1 VKAKITIVGQ
11 YSVLEGDFPVLDVRE
26 ACSYAVDGARFTKAF
41 KKGLWDGRVHLF
53 KHKTGKFP
61 TGLIGVVTDVLD
73 KDEIPYD
80 VVDEREEPEIQGGG
94 FELLGVKMEG
104 KYSYQMDVC
113 KAMIEA
119 KQGVVKVATNGGKT
133 AVSAAVTNYI
143 GRKTLFIVTTKDLL
157 YQGRRQFQQYLGED
171 EREIGICGDGIW
183 SPGNWITIATMDT
196 LVSKLKQDKCQKL
209 LKDAQVVFIDE
220 AHHGGSDT
228 WFNVLEQCPAF
239 YRFAMSGT
247 PLDRTDGADMRLI
260 GNTGELIVEITNKQL
275 VESGVSANAQIVWD
289 KVAHPVISK
298 STPYPTVYKN
308 GIVRNDDLLKKVV
321 DWTKVFYELGLS
333 TLILAEELEQG
344 RRIDDALWNDTDG
357 MFIPHQFIHGK
368 EHSKVRSGA
377 LVDLSE
383 RNLPVL
389 IASRILD
396 EGVDVPSIDALICA
410 GSRKSH
416 IKTMQRLG
424 RGLRGDKLIVVEF
437 SNFCHKFL
445 LEHSLQRYEDYQKEE
460 CFPIHTSS
468 PDIDFVRDLWHNM

>member
-26 ACSYAVDGARFTKAF
+26 ACSYAVEGARFSKAF
-41 KKGLWDGRVHLF
+41 KKGKWDGRVHLF
-53 KHKTGKFP
+53 KYKTGKFP
-61 TGLIGVVTDVLD
+61 TGLLGIVTDVLD
-73 KDEIPYD
+73 KDEIPYE

-133 AVSAAVTNYI
+133 AISAAVTNYV
-143 GRKTLFIVTTKDLL
+143 GLKTLFIVTTKDLL

-171 EREIGICGDGIW
+171 DREIGICGDGIW
-183 SPGNWITIATMDT
+183 SPGKWITIATMDT
-196 LVSKLKQDKCQKL
+196 LVSKLKQEKCQDL
-209 LKDAQVVFIDE
+209 LSSVDVVFIDE

-228 WFNVLEQCPAF
+228 WFAVLEQCSAYF
-239 YRFAMSGT
+239 RFAMSGT
-247 PLDRTDGADMRLI
+247 PLDRTDGADIRLI
-260 GNTGELIVEITNKQL
+260 GNTGELIVDITNKQL
-275 VESGVSANAQIVWD
+275 VDLGVSAKANIVWD
-289 KVAHPVISK
+289 RVAEPSIDKGAPYIS
-298 STPYPTVYKN
+298 VYKQ
-308 GIVRNDDLLKKVV
+308 GVVKNDDLLKKVV
-321 DWTKVFYELGLS
+321 DWTKVFFELDMS
-333 TLILAEELEQG
+333 VLILAEELAQG
-344 RRIDDALWNDTDG
+344 RRIDDALWNETDG
-357 MFIPHQFIHGK
+357 IFIPHQFIHGK
-368 EHSKVRSGA
+368 EHSVVRKEA
-377 LVDLSE
+377 LKDLSE
-383 RNLPVL
+383 RNMPVL

-437 SNFCHKFL
+437 SNFCHRFL
-445 LEHSLQRYEDYQKEE
+445 LEHSLQRYEDYQKED
-460 CFPIHTSS
+460 CFPIHASG
-468 PDIDFVRDLWHNM
+468 PDIDFVRDLWHNE